1 MKRRLALV
9 VWAAAGCLAQDW
21 RTAAPGWQYQFP
33 RDHHVHSEFQTEWWY
48 FTGNLFDQTGRR
60 FGFELTFFRQGIIP
74 PSQRTSARSHFVV
87 EDLKFAHFTVT
98 DTVGR
103 KFRFEEKTNRGT
115 FSEAG
120 FDRGDEIAWIE
131 NWSLRLNSAGE
142 FRLSAAAQDA
152 NLDLILLPENAPV
165 VHGDNGVSLK
175 ASGENHAS
183 HYYSITRLT
192 TSGTIRL
199 GGKTSNVTGMSW
211 FDHEWATN
219 QLAPNQVGWNWL
231 CVQFANRTELML
243 YQMRLDNG
251 TIDPVSN
258 GTFVDA
264 NGKATHFTSRDFTMT
279 PLARWRSEKTGADY
293 PIEWRIDIPSREL
306 TFVVRPILRDQELAL
321 APLIYWEGAID
332 AVGNVRDNEMRGAG
346 YLELT
351 GYAGPLREL
360 AR

>member
-1 MKRRLALV
+1 M
-9 VWAAAGCLAQDW
+9 
-21 RTAAPGWQYQFP
+21 
-33 RDHHVHSEFQTEWWY
+33 
-48 FTGNLFDQTGRR
+48 
-60 FGFELTFFRQGIIP
+60 
-74 PSQRTSARSHFVV
+74 
-87 EDLKFAHFTVT
+87 
-98 DTVGR
+98 
-103 KFRFEEKTNRGT
+103 
-115 FSEAG
+115 
-120 FDRGDEIAWIE
+120 
-131 NWSLRLNSAGE
+131 RLNSAGE
-142 FRLSAAAQDA
+142 FRLSAAAQDT

-183 HYYSITRLT
+183 HYYSITRLA

-199 GGKTSNVTGMSW
+199 GGKECDVTGMSW

-251 TIDPVSN
+251 TVDPVSN

-264 NGKATHFTSRDFTMT
+264 NGKPTHLTSRDFTMT

-306 TFVVRPILRDQELAL
+306 TFIVRPILRDQELVL
-321 APLIYWEGAID
+321 APLTYWEGAID